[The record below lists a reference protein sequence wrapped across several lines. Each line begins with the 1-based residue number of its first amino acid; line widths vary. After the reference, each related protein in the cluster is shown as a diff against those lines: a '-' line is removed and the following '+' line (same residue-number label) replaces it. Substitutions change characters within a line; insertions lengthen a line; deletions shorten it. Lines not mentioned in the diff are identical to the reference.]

1 MATDCK
7 KPFQISL
14 PKEAVLFF
22 LSIIGHLA
30 IFVQISHTLSSG
42 TFDKLLGK
50 KGGPA
55 EATEVS
61 FFPNYATGSSNQ
73 SARTGSSLD
82 VSSAR
87 ETGPSDTTEGSQT
100 KASRGIGEGGT
111 STQYHSVL
119 HAYLD
124 SAKVFPR
131 SLRELGLSGVVRV
144 RFQVNREGYLEKIEL
159 ADAQAPALLQ
169 NEALRFLRKLER
181 VPVPPTELTDNQLQ
195 FELPLRY
202 ELKS

>member
-1 MATDCK
+1 MTTDCK
-7 KPFQISL
+7 KPFQVSFS
-14 PKEAVLFF
+14 KEAALFF
-22 LSIIGHLA
+22 ISIVGHLA
-30 IFVQISHTLSSG
+30 LFTQLSHTLPSG
-42 TFDKLLGK
+42 AFEKLLGK

-61 FFPNYATGSSNQ
+61 FFPAYAKGSSTK
-73 SARTGSSLD
+73 SVSSGSSLD
-82 VSSAR
+82 LATSREKSQTLVS
-87 ETGPSDTTEGSQT
+87 EGTET

-124 SAKVFPR
+124 SAKVYPR

-144 RFQVNREGYLEKIEL
+144 RFQVNREGYLERIEL
-159 ADAQAPALLQ
+159 ADTKAPTLLQ